1 MVRTMDEIFGPGG
14 LIARHHPQ
22 YEYRPGQ
29 IRMAEAVA
37 RAIEAG
43 GHLLVEAGTGTGKTL
58 AYLVPAL
65 ASAERVIIS
74 TGTKT
79 LQEQLYLKD
88 LPFLEKALGRTLRVT
103 YMKGRSNYVCL
114 YRLKKAA
121 QAPLLA
127 DLDDVDYFDA
137 VRRWAFQSETGDRA
151 ELTDLPENL
160 SFWSAIDA
168 RSEICLGQKCPD
180 YEPCFITKMRERAAK
195 ADVVIVNHHLF
206 FVDLALRGHE
216 YGSIIP
222 DYSVVIFDEA
232 HELED
237 IASEYFGAQ
246 VSTYR
251 LAELIRD
258 AQMLPLTDPTLA
270 KEVNAICLRLQQR
283 AERFWLGFQAEAALN
298 DGRYPLQPHLI
309 ERTPRRSSRQKSA
322 MTPSAGETNAGGL
335 TPLGESLV
343 ELLHTLSR
351 LETLLASM
359 SSPPPEV
366 EAFVRRTAQL
376 QRDLEFIMTGSD
388 PRFVYWYERR
398 GRGIFLQATPID
410 VSEILAQRLFNHVP
424 TAILTS
430 ATLTSSGSFAYI
442 KSRLGIHAAEELIIP
457 SHFDYSRQAIL
468 YLPPNMPD
476 PRDPAFVEAAV
487 AEIVKILEISRGRAF
502 ILCTAINQMNEI
514 YERVKQRV
522 DFPCL
527 VQGEGSKAGLLHRF
541 RTTPHSVLF
550 ATASFWQGVDVQG
563 DALSAVIIDRLPF
576 AVPTDPVIAARARY
590 IEEMGGN
597 AFYVYSVP
605 QAVIMLKQ
613 GLGRLIRSRR
623 DVGVLSV
630 LDPRIRTKNYGA
642 LFLESL
648 PPCPITTRLD
658 DIARVF
664 ESSSE
669 NRA

>member
-1 MVRTMDEIFGPGG
+1 MKGISDIFGPEGV
-14 LIARHHPQ
+14 IARHHPQ

-29 IRMAEAVA
+29 IQMAEAVA
-37 RAIEAG
+37 RAIETG
-43 GHLLVEAGTGTGKTL
+43 RHLLVEAGTGTGKTL

-65 ASAERVIIS
+65 ASSERVIIS

-88 LPFLEKALGRTLRVT
+88 LPFLEKALGRTLRVS

-114 YRLKKAA
+114 HRVKNAERV
-121 QAPLLA
+121 PLLV
-127 DLDDVDYFDA
+127 DLDETDSFEA
-137 VRRWAFQSETGDRA
+137 VRRWACQSETGDRA
-151 ELTDLPENL
+151 ELSDLPENL

-168 RSEICLGQKCPD
+168 RSEVCLGQKCPE
-180 YEPCFITKMRERAAK
+180 YEACFITKMRERAAK

-251 LAELIRD
+251 IAELIRD
-258 AQMLPLTDPTLA
+258 AQALPLTDATLI
-270 KEVNAICLRLQQR
+270 KEVTTVCHRLQQR
-283 AERFWLGFQAEAALN
+283 AERFWMNFQVATAMT
-298 DGRYPLQPHLI
+298 DGRSLLHPLL
-309 ERTPRRSSRQKSA
+309 RRE
-322 MTPSAGETNAGGL
+322 ETAGGPDPVSEAKDAAVGRL
-335 TPLGESLV
+335 TSLGESAAD
-343 ELLHTLSR
+343 LLHTLAR
-351 LETLLASM
+351 LETLLASV
-359 SSPPPEV
+359 SSAPPEV
-366 EAFVRRTAQL
+366 DAFVRRTAQL
-376 QRDLEFIMTGSD
+376 RRDLEFILSGAD

-398 GRGIFLQATPID
+398 GRNIFLQATPID
-410 VSEILAQRLFNHVP
+410 VSEILAERLFDHVP

-430 ATLTSSGSFAYI
+430 ATLTSGASFAYI
-442 KSRLGIHAAEELIIP
+442 KSRLGIRSADELIIP

-468 YLPPNMPD
+468 YLPPDMPD
-476 PRDPAFVEAAV
+476 PRDPAFVDAAV
-487 AEIVKILEISRGRAF
+487 REIVKILDISRGRAF
-502 ILCTAINQMNEI
+502 VLCTSVAQMNDI
-514 YERVKQRV
+514 YQRVKPRV
-522 DFPCL
+522 TFPCF

-563 DALSAVIIDRLPF
+563 EALSAVIIDRLPF
-576 AVPTDPVIAARARY
+576 AVPTDPVIAARARS

-597 AFYVYSVP
+597 AFYEYSVP

-630 LDPRIRTKNYGA
+630 LDPRIRTKNYGSI
-642 LFLESL
+642 FLESL
-648 PPCPITTRLD
+648 PPCPITTRIEE
-658 DIARVF
+658 IARVF
-664 ESSSE
+664 DSVHPDEA
-669 NRA
+669 RR